1 MLKNSIW
8 EPRWKVRSKF
18 DTFIDFNSDVTPAA
32 KITRNMLAIFDPITL
47 PNEMSGEPFIK
58 ASIETTSSQ
67 RDVPNPMTISPIKN
81 SEIFSFLPIAIALE
95 IRISA
100 PFTRSKSPKINDIK
114 LISIVCSN
122 YLVKV

>member
-1 MLKNSIW
+1 M
-8 EPRWKVRSKF
+8 
-18 DTFIDFNSDVTPAA
+18 TPAA

-100 PFTRSKSPKINDIK
+100 PFTRSKSPKINE
-114 LISIVCSN
+114 
-122 YLVKV
+122 